1 VPEDDKTSRKHKR
14 KLKEADH
21 LDVNNSKQ
29 QRTSSEIESKK
40 DDISSVENE
49 LSFPNVA
56 ADSAVSGRSLVL
68 VEEKNQADNVN
79 LTSEEMTEPVDVA
92 KDEKEDITEES
103 LDVESISDTPD
114 VVDITDEYAEY
125 EIKPLEKAD
134 VEEDCEVISD
144 TDFEAENPACRDDD
158 APLQKADTQEDIE
171 VISDTDTEMENLAVE
186 DHDAPY
192 GDTTE
197 RVHETIPN
205 LDVGSSFYTG
215 FDTTDDMSLPV
226 TEAHASAVD
235 TVPVNDRCLEL
246 IKIDEDLQC
255 GDKGHV
261 DSEMS
266 AASELVGL
274 ENPEK
279 SVECTG
285 ELDGFSSAVEIA
297 ASTTEILPDILVSGK
312 DRDVSKLNDK
322 DGENHF
328 MSDGANLS
336 SDDAVLKEQDVS
348 YVQSTKQEDKPSLEI
363 CDLDQY
369 SSTGEATENAV
380 ACQSLMP
387 LSEDLEL
394 SSQSAVVD
402 YTESSTAAEHGLSTE
417 AEPESA
423 ELCMG
428 SSSGDQHDVSVSEQ
442 MSESVMETD
451 GGDTDNHL
459 LASSTDVTRVSA
471 DDVESY
477 VDDDHGLS
485 TGEATERAIAC
496 QSLMLSAED
505 LELTSQS
512 AVIDYTEGSM
522 AAEHDMQMELC
533 SSSGD
538 QHDLSVSEQVSES
551 VTETDGYDS
560 EGHLLASSINVTDDV
575 QSDVDDDHS
584 SSTGEATERAIACQ
598 SLILSAEDLELT
610 SQSAVIDY
618 TEGSMAAEHDIQTE
632 VGTSGTEAAAQNAEL
647 CSSSGDQHDDLPVTV
662 CEQVSENVVEMHGD
676 NAEESLP
683 PISTDVACISAA
695 ATVDHGSSSGEA
707 TEKAVACQSF
717 VPLTVDLEL
726 SSQSTVVS
734 YTAAEHEQMEG
745 GTLSTEA
752 EAESA
757 ELCKGSSSGDQ
768 HDVSVSEQMSE
779 SITETDGDDTDSHLL
794 PSSTDVTRVS
804 ADDVDDDHGLSTGE
818 ATEQTLVCPGLML
831 SAEDLD
837 SSSQSTIVDYTES
850 SMAAEHDMQTEVGT
864 SGTEAAAQG
873 AELSKVSSS
882 GDQHGVAV
890 SEQGSER
897 VTDTGC
903 DDTDDHLLPTS
914 TDVTPAAVAVA
925 DDDDSDDDFEVEML

>member
-522 AAEHDMQMELC
+522 AAEHD
-533 SSSGD
+533 
-538 QHDLSVSEQVSES
+538 
-551 VTETDGYDS
+551 
-560 EGHLLASSINVTDDV
+560 
-575 QSDVDDDHS
+575 
-584 SSTGEATERAIACQ
+584 
-598 SLILSAEDLELT
+598 
-610 SQSAVIDY
+610 
-618 TEGSMAAEHDIQTE
+618 IQTE